1 MSEKW
6 INFKTLN
13 LEHTFRETLCALEA
27 LLLMSTH
34 DLIISQF
41 GGLLIISIECRVY
54 QSHAQSLE
62 TIGGSLKFLITHD
75 SKKTIQKYYSM

>member
-27 LLLMSTH
+27 LLLMSTRDIDYFPIWGVADH
-34 DLIISQF
+34 FHWMQSISVMLKVWKQSVDL
-41 GGLLIISIECRVY
+41 
-54 QSHAQSLE
+54 
-62 TIGGSLKFLITHD
+62 
-75 SKKTIQKYYSM
+75 

>member
-27 LLLMSTH
+27 LLLMSTR
-34 DLIISQF
+34 DIDYF
-41 GGLLIISIECRVY
+41 VY

-75 SKKTIQKYYSM
+75 SKKRIQKYYSV